1 MFERQSALS
10 ATLIRNGRDGAM
22 DRCLVQMCEVRGWQL
37 IQVAAFPATIAELC
51 AAVRTVVDG
60 SLPEC
65 TGAAVTAG
73 PWKLLK
79 TSAEQFW
86 ILGPETRDLLAPLRT
101 TVPAQIGT
109 ITPLSHSRVCVSI
122 EGPAARDLLAQGIAL
137 DLHPSEFPV
146 GRFALTAMHHTPV
159 LLWRV
164 GEDRYELYASRT
176 FALSVW
182 EWLADAALAYPRQE
196 SLSRSD

>member
-1 MFERQSALS
+1 VFERQSALG
-10 ATLIRNGRDGAM
+10 ATLVSGCDDTTGR
-22 DRCLVQMCEVRGWQL
+22 CHLQMCEVKGWQL
-37 IQVAAFPATIAELC
+37 VQLAAFPATIAELG
-51 AAVRTVVDG
+51 AAVLTVVG
-60 SLPEC
+60 SSLPER
-65 TGAAVTAG
+65 TGAAIAAG

-86 ILGPETRDLLAPLRT
+86 ILGPETQDLLTPLGT
-101 TVPAQIGT
+101 AVPAAIGT

-122 EGPAARDLLAQGIAL
+122 EGPAARSLLAQGIAL

-146 GRFALTAMHHTPV
+146 GGFALTAMHHTPV

-164 GEDRYELYASRT
+164 GEDRYELYALRT

-182 EWLADAALAYPRQE
+182 TWLADAALSYGVP
-196 SLSRSD
+196 